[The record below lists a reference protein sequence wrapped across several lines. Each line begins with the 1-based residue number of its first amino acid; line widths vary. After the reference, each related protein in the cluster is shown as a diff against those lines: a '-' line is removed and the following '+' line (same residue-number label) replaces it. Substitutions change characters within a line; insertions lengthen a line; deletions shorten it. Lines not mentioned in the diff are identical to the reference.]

1 MSDEADDYRCF
12 FLRFSWNILTELI
25 SPLSA
30 LMAHMIGCL
39 RKEND
44 VQAVA
49 GLRLIPSFFFG
60 SSLILIDRRKSSLIL
75 MLGNGEND
83 AASNPCF
90 PQLVRRI
97 FCYGFSGEAS
107 TSSVLV

>member
-12 FLRFSWNILTELI
+12 LLRFSWNILTELI

-44 VQAVA
+44 DSGSGRA
-49 GLRLIPSFFFG
+49 PFNSFFFWKKNAFFN
-60 SSLILIDRRKSSLIL
+60 SHV
-75 MLGNGEND
+75 GEW
-83 AASNPCF
+83 
-90 PQLVRRI
+90 R
-97 FCYGFSGEAS
+97 E
-107 TSSVLV
+107 

>member
-1 MSDEADDYRCF
+1 MKLMITGAF

-49 GLRLIPSFFFG
+49 GLRLIPSFFFWKFFN
-60 SSLILIDRRKSSLIL
+60 SH
-75 MLGNGEND
+75 
-83 AASNPCF
+83 
-90 PQLVRRI
+90 
-97 FCYGFSGEAS
+97 
-107 TSSVLV
+107 